1 MSTRCNDI
9 LLSSSKNKV
18 SFYVQ
23 QGLDELGIHLD
34 TACDKYQGERE
45 EVIGRVRERER
56 GRVNEIMVCKREREK

>member
-45 EVIGRVRERER
+45 GEGGERGRER
-56 GRVNEIMVCKREREK
+56 RVNEIMFCKRER